1 MYYYYFKTFFFK
13 ISRNPQMNNFDIRQN
28 LDGHRE
34 GQGFEGKTSLQSR
47 ERNAGFV
54 IRVKIRTNDFFNK
67 SCILVK

>member
-28 LDGHRE
+28 LEGHRE

-47 ERNAGFV
+47 QRNVVFV
-54 IRVKIRTNDFFNK
+54 IRISLINNAF
-67 SCILVK
+67 